1 MINTIELF
9 YLLKTLKTYEKDLIL
24 TIFDL
29 VFYKN
34 YKFLNCSYDL
44 ELIFKTIFGFNLSTI
59 QINNLTNNVLENINI
74 KKYKMSKISK
84 YNLHYYV
91 DECINHY
98 LKHYNSYYSNIY
110 KHVIEYNNWVIQSYS
125 NLIDAGILVSDI
137 KFSKIYLN
145 NRIKENQKYQKKLDK
160 KEKIIKQQISN
171 IIF

>member
-24 TIFDL
+24 TIFVL

-74 KKYKMSKISK
+74 KI
-84 YNLHYYV
+84 
-91 DECINHY
+91 
-98 LKHYNSYYSNIY
+98 
-110 KHVIEYNNWVIQSYS
+110 
-125 NLIDAGILVSDI
+125 
-137 KFSKIYLN
+137 
-145 NRIKENQKYQKKLDK
+145 
-160 KEKIIKQQISN
+160 
-171 IIF
+171 